1 VARDTDRSSGLH
13 AGLDG
18 ALAGDRT
25 LSAEDRAFLDEVVD
39 ALRRDPF
46 APADRL
52 ARGLCL
58 SSSHFAHRFRE
69 VAGVPPGT
77 FALGVRMQEAK
88 HLLAETRL
96 PVVHLALEVGYDS
109 LGTFTSRFTAMVGS
123 PPARFRALLDREP
136 PTLRPVSPPAFGA
149 ASVTGRLSGRDGFT
163 GLAFVGLF
171 PSFLPSGRPVTGT
184 LAQVPGT
191 YRLPPCPPG
200 RYRVMAAAITESVRP
215 RDLLVSA
222 PAAVAAGPGP
232 VDVGLE
238 HPALCDLTF
247 RPPVPADPPVVVSLA
262 VLASA
267 RVGL

>member
-1 VARDTDRSSGLH
+1 MAQGAGGEGGSRR
-13 AGLDG
+13 GLDG
-18 ALAGDRT
+18 ALAGDRA
-25 LSAEDRAFLDEVVD
+25 LSEEDHAFLAEVVH

-46 APADRL
+46 APAERL

-58 SSSHFAHRFRE
+58 SSSHFAHRFRD
-69 VAGVPPGT
+69 VAGMPPGT

-88 HLLAETRL
+88 QLLVETGL

-109 LGTFTSRFTAMVGS
+109 LGTFTSRFASMVGV
-123 PPARFRALLDREP
+123 PPARFRALLDQEP
-136 PTLRPVSPPAFGA
+136 PELRPAAPPTFGA
-149 ASVTGRLSGRDGFT
+149 ASVTGSLSGRDGFA

-184 LAQVPGT
+184 LAPVPGT

-200 RYRVMAAAITESVRP
+200 RYRVMAAGITEGVRP
-215 RDLLVSA
+215 RDLLISA
-222 PAAVAAGPGP
+222 PGAVAAGPGP

-238 HPALCDLTF
+238 HPARCDLVL
-247 RPPVPADPPVVVSLA
+247 RAPVPTDPPVVVSLA

-267 RVGL
+267 RLRV